1 MTDIER
7 RVVILSLV
15 SKKRENPDLWG
26 YARLRKSILLL
37 QKEEGVPLGFPFG
50 LERERPVSPELQLFL
65 EKMMFEND
73 IEVENTPSGFRR
85 VIGKHGQILLRKNP
99 GIIDRYEEQINRVFE
114 MIRDMSLTDLR
125 VAARNSYLAHPE

>member
-1 MTDIER
+1 MNDIER

-15 SKKRENPDLWG
+15 AMKGEDPDLWG

-37 QKEEGVPLGFPFG
+37 QKEEGVPLGFPFT

-73 IEVENTPSGFRR
+73 LEVRNTPSGFRS
-85 VIGKHGQILLRKNP
+85 VIGKHGHALLQEYP
-99 GIIDRYEEQINRVFE
+99 GMIERYKKQVGRVFSRV
-114 MIRDMSLTDLR
+114 RDMSLTDLR
-125 VAARNSYLAHPE
+125 VAARNAYLDHPE

>member
-15 SKKRENPDLWG
+15 SRKGENPDLWG

-37 QKEEGVPLGFPFG
+37 QKEEGVPLGFSFD

-73 IEVENTPSGFRR
+73 LAVENTPSGFRR
-85 VIGKHGQILLRKNP
+85 VIGEHGHELMRENS
-99 GIIDRYEEQINRVFE
+99 GIIGQYAEQVDRVFE
-114 MIRDMSLTDLR
+114 KIKNMSLTDLR
-125 VAARNSYLAHPE
+125 VTARNTYLEHPE